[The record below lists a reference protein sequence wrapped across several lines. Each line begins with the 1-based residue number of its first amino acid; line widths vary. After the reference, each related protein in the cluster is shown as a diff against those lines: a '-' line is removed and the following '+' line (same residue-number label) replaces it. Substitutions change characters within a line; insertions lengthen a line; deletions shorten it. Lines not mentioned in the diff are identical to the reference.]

1 MMLGLYEEYSRF
13 HEYFSGC
20 KVRGI
25 VAIMKVMQKVFLP
38 QVLLESQVVLESSSI
53 LVRRLY
59 DVVHKYFTKFLIC
72 VHSFIPNET
81 ISFSCLLQYHQP
93 TTDTFRPD
101 VQYIGQLATPK
112 QCTMPENWMT
122 LFTIVPR
129 KVIFGSFT
137 KNHYP

>member
-1 MMLGLYEEYSRF
+1 MMLGLYEEYDRS

-20 KVRGI
+20 NVRGI

-93 TTDTFRPD
+93 TTDTLRPN
-101 VQYIGQLATPK
+101 VQYIAQLATPP
-112 QCTMPENWMT
+112 MSNT
-122 LFTIVPR
+122 LDDWPLQSTVRCHKLDDTF
-129 KVIFGSFT
+129 
-137 KNHYP
+137 